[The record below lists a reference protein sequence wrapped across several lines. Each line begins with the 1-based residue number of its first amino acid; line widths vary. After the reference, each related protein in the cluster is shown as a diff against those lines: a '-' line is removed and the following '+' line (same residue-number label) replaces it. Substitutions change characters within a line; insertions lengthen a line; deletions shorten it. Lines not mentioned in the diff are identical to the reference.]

1 MDSSIDGKPEQ
12 GGARMTNEYANEV
25 LADLKIEVKVNGAAQ
40 VAEELGVSEQ
50 AVREMV
56 PEEAR
61 RHDEA
66 TA

>member
-1 MDSSIDGKPEQ
+1 
-12 GGARMTNEYANEV
+12 MTNEYVNEV
-25 LADLKIEVKVNGAAQ
+25 LADLKIEVKVKGATQ
-40 VAEELGVSEQ
+40 VAEELGVREE